1 MRATCLAGF
10 ALIVLGG
17 AGAFGQGAGSV
28 GRLPRAEVVDLR
40 QLVDGLV
47 GGVAGG
53 DDVQIKWDGHFM
65 RAGDGRVYVPFTVTL
80 NDVAQGFDEV
90 TMYVRVLPRGAR
102 ARSGRGAGL
111 GLNTAES
118 PAGTDQMASGNP
130 TAEGASF
137 RLGLTA
143 NELLRVKPS
152 LEGFF
157 VARTQS
163 TAAERLLRRSFTLA
177 PGDYDLYVVIRERPG
192 SGVSSRPQAAVLKRE
207 LSVPTLGGDEPTM
220 SSVILADRVDF
231 LAKPVPAMQEAERP
245 YAFGVTEIVP
255 DTDAVFDENA
265 LLSVVFFVYN
275 LTVDKGHLPDVSVHY
290 RFRRAGAGAE
300 IFAEL
305 MPLRLARG
313 HTPPVFETRAGRQ
326 LAVTQGLPLAS
337 FPPDNYTLE
346 ITVRDNLS
354 ARSVRREIRFTVR
367 EATRGRR

>member
-10 ALIVLGG
+10 ALIALGG

-28 GRLPRAEVVDLR
+28 GRVPRAEVVDLR

-80 NDVAQGFDEV
+80 NDVAQGFDAV

-118 PAGTDQMASGNP
+118 PAGIDQMATGDP
-130 TAEGASF
+130 
-137 RLGLTA
+137 
-143 NELLRVKPS
+143 
-152 LEGFF
+152 
-157 VARTQS
+157 
-163 TAAERLLRRSFTLA
+163 AAERLLRRSLTLA
-177 PGDYDLYVVIRERPG
+177 HGNYDLYVAVRERPV
-192 SGVSSRPQAAVLKRE
+192 SGVSSRPRAAVLKRE
-207 LSVPTLGGDEPTM
+207 LSVPDLGGHEPTM
-220 SSVILADRVDF
+220 SSVILADRIDV
-231 LAKPVPAMQEAERP
+231 LAKPVPAAQEADRP
-245 YAFGVTEIVP
+245 YAFGATEIVP

-275 LTVDKGHLPDVSVHY
+275 LTVDQGNLPDVSVHY
-290 RFRRAGAGAE
+290 RFRRAGDGGKT
-300 IFAEL
+300 FAEL

-326 LAVTQGLPLAS
+326 LAVTQEIPLAS

-346 ITVRDNLS
+346 ITVLDNLS
-354 ARSVRREIRFTVR
+354 AHSLRRDLRFTVR
-367 EATRGRR
+367 ETTRGRR